1 MRRKI
6 WTANLLVICGLIAA
20 WVGGGPPWG
29 P

>member
-1 MRRKI
+1 MRRKL
-6 WTANLLVICGLIAA
+6 WTANLLIVCGLIAA